1 MGLHQDG
8 GGAGADGAGLGQ
20 AGAELGQAGA
30 GRGGAYN
37 IGPRSTAARARQPP
51 HLHGPC
57 PACPTRD
64 GAPQA
69 PRSARWAPGRG
80 ADTHTHTGP
89 LGGWQALPS
98 PGPQG
103 MAVGTLA
110 QALSSLSVPE

>member
-8 GGAGADGAGLGQ
+8 GGAGGRRGG
-20 AGAELGQAGA
+20 G

-37 IGPRSTAARARQPP
+37 MAPGAQPHLRASLPICRGRAQPAPRARP
-51 HLHGPC
+51 HSRLC
-57 PACPTRD
+57 PASTTERPLGTRQ
-64 GAPQA
+64 G
-69 PRSARWAPGRG
+69 GRH
-80 ADTHTHTGP
+80 THTHTGP

>member
-8 GGAGADGAGLGQ
+8 GGAGAGGGGAG
-20 AGAELGQAGA
+20 AGGGGA
-30 GRGGAYN
+30 GRGVQHR
-37 IGPRSTAARARQPP
+37 PRSTAARAGQPP

-57 PACPTRD
+57 PACPTSTATLATVPRKHH
-64 GAPQA
+64 GAPAGHQA
-69 PRSARWAPGRG
+69 GG
-80 ADTHTHTGP
+80 QTHTHTGP